1 MITTKKELCKYICHL
16 FNKIK
21 KQHDNRQLLLT
32 KTIYHAAKIC
42 PSAILKF
49 GDFRGLGQI
58 SFFIFHPLYRYRFSN
73 VGIYVVEKNHKKAF
87 LCLNR
92 QKAGSLLQKTC
103 LFQHFLFS

>member
-1 MITTKKELCKYICHL
+1 M
-16 FNKIK
+16 FF
-21 KQHDNRQLLLT
+21 LT

-58 SFFIFHPLYRYRFSN
+58 SFFIFHPLYRCRFPN
-73 VGIYVVEKNHKKAF
+73 IGIYVIEKKHEKVH

-92 QKAGSLLQKTC
+92 QKARLLLQ
-103 LFQHFLFS
+103 